1 MWLIDMTAAMSSF
14 LAVPLRLLNVK
25 WVKAVMKNG
34 SCSHVLWLL
43 HICLPLHQNVLRMD
57 PVLTPLTP
65 TDAFSHL
72 PFFFSYSLSVF
83 IMLTH
88 LASPFPP
95 GSLRQMLMDTCYEL
109 ASGCSVF
116 PLIVEELALCFWNMS
131 CCMSTRR
138 PPGKIIV
145 LQFIGWCVNFV
156 FVFFCRNLS
165 I

>member
-1 MWLIDMTAAMSSF
+1 
-14 LAVPLRLLNVK
+14 
-25 WVKAVMKNG
+25 
-34 SCSHVLWLL
+34 
-43 HICLPLHQNVLRMD
+43 MD

-72 PFFFSYSLSVF
+72 PFFFFSYSLSVF

-116 PLIVEELALCFWNMS
+116 PLIVEELALCF
-131 CCMSTRR
+131 
-138 PPGKIIV
+138 
-145 LQFIGWCVNFV
+145 
-156 FVFFCRNLS
+156 
-165 I
+165 